1 MKNEVVMKDLQVT
14 LACGISVDFTGHLDE
29 PFDYIGSFA
38 DMLRRHKTSKNPEI
52 RNSAIAEIE
61 NRAIIY
67 AYKALSGYNKRVIMV
82 DEALKFLMKKL
93 SR

>member
-1 MKNEVVMKDLQVT
+1 MNELKVT
-14 LACGISVDFTGHLDE
+14 LSCGISVDFTGHLDE

-52 RNSAIAEIE
+52 RNSSIAEIE

-67 AYKALSGYNKRVIMV
+67 THKALSGYNKRVIMV
-82 DEALKFLMKKL
+82 DEALKLLMKKL
-93 SR
+93 SDYVNE